1 MSGQDDHAWLALVEL
16 RPQTCLAAAPLRGGG
31 WLAAWSADDRSRAD
45 SAAKVDPRAIDP
57 GGPSGVLAW
66 TRAHDG
72 SFLLFDDVMVT
83 AAIRRAQAGT
93 ERTPYD
99 VASSLLIGDSRCVG
113 AFCGWLG
120 DSPPDPLRNSPF
132 AAMFSSRLLHVGA
145 GLLGRVPSRA
155 GPSGQRYGSAAP
167 WPWDLAW

>member
-1 MSGQDDHAWLALVEL
+1 MSHRDDHAWLALVDL
-16 RPQTCLAAAPLRGGG
+16 RPKDCFAAAPLRGGG
-31 WLAAWSADDRSRAD
+31 WLAAWTDASECRPDD
-45 SAAKVDPRAIDP
+45 AAKVDRRAIDP
-57 GGPSGVLAW
+57 AGPAGVLAW

-72 SFLLFDDVMVT
+72 VFLPFDDVMVT
-83 AAIRRAQAGT
+83 GALRRAQADTG
-93 ERTPYD
+93 RSPYD

-120 DSPPDPLRNSPF
+120 DASRDPLCSSPF
-132 AAMFSSRLLHVGA
+132 ATLFPSRRLHVGP
-145 GLLGRVPSRA
+145 GLLGRVPFRA